1 MKVTIT
7 IEAGSATIS
16 EALENIA
23 SYFEGGEFDEVE
35 SSTRSVKSTINQVIY
50 DGGDANDGYGDIVG
64 KIKIESSK
72 RPKKKKS

>member
-16 EALENIA
+16 EVLQNLADQ
-23 SYFEGGEFDEVE
+23 FGEGGFEKAE
-35 SSTRSVKSTINQVIY
+35 KKTIEYALY
-50 DGGDANDGYGDIVG
+50 DGGDANDGYGDNVG
-64 KIKIESSK
+64 KIIAQSSQ